1 MAMSRFVVLAALLA
15 ACSSSGAQTNTCVQ
29 GQQITCGCP
38 NDGMGVQVCTAAGSY
53 GSCSCGTTD
62 AGGDAASIQDAQVV
76 DAAAFQ
82 DASIVDAA
90 GCMAKLV
97 ALSPSTPTASFDATI
112 TSATRPNHDC
122 VWYVLDVSAFA
133 SGGMLSVAGMNGSG
147 GATSSTYL
155 VSACSDVVGAG
166 FSSLKNSSDVPP
178 GQAWQWT
185 YAFPANSPPLY
196 FGLEGGWGT
205 PGQTNTEA
213 VTVSAQ

>member
-1 MAMSRFVVLAALLA
+1 M
-15 ACSSSGAQTNTCVQ
+15 
-29 GQQITCGCP
+29 
-38 NDGMGVQVCTAAGSY
+38 
-53 GSCSCGTTD
+53 
-62 AGGDAASIQDAQVV
+62 
-76 DAAAFQ
+76 
-82 DASIVDAA
+82 
-90 GCMAKLV
+90 
-97 ALSPSTPTASFDATI
+97 I

-133 SGGMLSVAGMNGSG
+133 SGGMLSIAGMNGSG

-155 VSACSDVVGAG
+155 VGACSDVVGAG
-166 FSSLKNSSDVPP
+166 FSSLENSSDVPP

-213 VTVSAQ
+213 ITVSAQ